1 MRKILLPIDGSER
14 SMKAIEWVE
23 TQFSPNDVDITILIV
38 REDLNDMRSMDEYEQ
53 AKLESQPILQKNA
66 TLLNNFIVDTQFRF
80 GRAGEEILTFAN
92 QNNIDTIV
100 MTKSTKSGWSRFIGS
115 VTTHVVKYAN
125 CVIVIVPER

>member
-53 AKLESQPILQKNA
+53 AKLESQPIL
-66 TLLNNFIVDTQFRF
+66 
-80 GRAGEEILTFAN
+80 
-92 QNNIDTIV
+92 
-100 MTKSTKSGWSRFIGS
+100 
-115 VTTHVVKYAN
+115 
-125 CVIVIVPER
+125 